1 MLMKKKPTTITA
13 APEVSTFSFKPN
25 ELDFRDDAVRHEIRT
40 VTFADKPND
49 PWFVA
54 RDLPDALGFTL
65 SALKYHLKTN
75 IKGDERGTV
84 KLPTLRSGLQE
95 HAIISE
101 SALYKLIM
109 RSDKPEA
116 KKFQDWVT
124 RDVLPAIRKDG
135 MYVKGEEKVVT
146 GEMSMEEMTL
156 KVLEG
161 LQSKVSR
168 LTAEKDALTEDV
180 TRKQFVIEEM
190 HDQVGALSEDN
201 AALEAVKAE
210 MEPMVE
216 GFQHF
221 LSVDGTYNKEAVA
234 KILGFPSAIKLN
246 RWLSYMGIQ
255 SARKTWKGGREHI
268 KYWYL
273 RAGWVKRNDLFKTK
287 TSTDVVRGTQ
297 VHI

>member
-1 MLMKKKPTTITA
+1 MLMKKHTTTT
-13 APEVSTFSFKPN
+13 PEVSTFTFVTRSAN
-25 ELDFRDDAVRHEIRT
+25 DGQVNSLYDIRT
-40 VTFADKPND
+40 VTFEDKPND

-54 RDLPDALGFTL
+54 ADVCKALGFKNGP
-65 SALKYHLKTN
+65 SAVRQHTESNQRNTIVIRDGIRENPQRLVVSEGGLYALILGSELPSAK
-75 IKGDERGTV
+75 EF
-84 KLPTLRSGLQE
+84 KL
-95 HAIISE
+95 
-101 SALYKLIM
+101 
-109 RSDKPEA
+109 
-116 KKFQDWVT
+116 WVT
-124 RDVLPAIRKDG
+124 DKVLPAIRKDG
-135 MYVKGEEKVVT
+135 MYVKGEEKVLT

-161 LQSKVSR
+161 LQAKVGR
-168 LTAEKDALTEDV
+168 LTNEKAALTEDI

-190 HDQVGALSEDN
+190 HDQVGELTEDN

-246 RWLSYMGIQ
+246 RWLAYLGIQ
-255 SARKTWKGGREHI
+255 SARKTWKGGVERI
-268 KYWYL
+268 KFWYL
-273 RAGWVKRNDLFKTK
+273 RAEWVKRQDLFKTK
-287 TSTDVVRGTQ
+287 TSTDVIRGTQ